1 MGMEQERAPSRG
13 HRYLSAAHA
22 SWSDPFTW
30 PLTLFGWS
38 SALKQTSGGSPSL
51 AGHFCSDKV
60 KGIHQTIKTV

>member
-30 PLTLFGWS
+30 PLTLGGPRPSNRPQVGALPWLGI
-38 SALKQTSGGSPSL
+38 SAVTK
-51 AGHFCSDKV
+51 
-60 KGIHQTIKTV
+60 